1 MRAIRR
7 VFPLLGILCLLTT
20 FAIGQAETGLVTG
33 TVTDQ
38 SGAAVAGATVT
49 LKSVGSGQTRS
60 ATTNAEGN
68 YTIANLRPDTYDAT
82 VTSSNFAPQTRRI
95 EVTVGSRNEVSVAL
109 AVAGSTTTVEVTAD
123 AGTAQV

>member
-20 FAIGQAETGLVTG
+20 FAIGQAETGLG